1 MKSALAAFLESE
13 DRATELAKEHLT
25 LTGWMIVEPNEELG
39 DFVDEKPYR
48 FCERLKISFSQF
60 YRRLHHPKCPRF
72 AALRGPTGRIKHLR
86 SNFQLDRW
94 MREK

>member
-1 MKSALAAFLESE
+1 VKSALAAFLESE

-25 LTGWMIVEPNEELG
+25 LHGWMLIAPNEELG
-39 DFVDEKPYR
+39 DFTDER
-48 FCERLKISFSQF
+48 ACDFRDRLKISVSHF
-60 YRRLHHPKCPRF
+60 YRRLNHPGCPSF
-72 AALRGPTGRIKHLR
+72 EASRGPTGRIKHLR